1 MMGDKRVMDIG
12 DLKALL
18 ASSDVLT
25 FKGGSRQE
33 IYAWIERTFLDNFE
47 WAHGYGKRFG
57 IVYVDFCTQR
67 RIIKESARFYAR
79 VISENGLSL
88 AQKNMGVEF

>member
-1 MMGDKRVMDIG
+1 MRDHWHRERV
-12 DLKALL
+12 
-18 ASSDVLT
+18 
-25 FKGGSRQE
+25 KGGSRQE